1 VNCNLKSQISL
12 EIYQWLVPLVA
23 LVYMTRVILQY
34 RRRRRLFTSTFF
46 WIVFWIAISA
56 LAIVPN
62 QISQGIANLLGFKSN
77 VNAIIFVALGFLFS
91 IVFYL
96 SAAVERLE
104 RQMTD
109 LIRKIALENATKND
123 IVTHVHNQRQ
133 VSEEKI
139 ETK

>member
-1 VNCNLKSQISL
+1 MNCNLKSQISL

>member
-1 VNCNLKSQISL
+1 M

-46 WIVFWIAISA
+46 WIVFWVAISA

-109 LIRKIALENATKND
+109 LIRKIALENATKNE
-123 IVTHVHNQRQ
+123 VGSRNQN
-133 VSEEKI
+133 VGHTEKQKV
-139 ETK
+139 ESK

>member
-1 VNCNLKSQISL
+1 L

>member
-1 VNCNLKSQISL
+1 M

-23 LVYMTRVILQY
+23 LLYTTRVVLQY
-34 RRRRRLFTSTFF
+34 KQRKRLLTSTFF
-46 WIVFWIAISA
+46 WLVFWIAVSA
-56 LAIVPN
+56 LAIIPN
-62 QISQGIANLLGFKSN
+62 KISVGIANLLGFKSN

-109 LIRKIALENATKND
+109 LIRKVAMDNASHHEVRAKELRD
-123 IVTHVHNQRQ
+123 K
-133 VSEEKI
+133 EK
-139 ETK
+139 TLK